1 MRRQLK
7 AGSRPATILR
17 RLNVAIGSGFHP
29 RGDDADERED
39 FEKAFLQ
46 VQLGGQRNLRLS
58 QMTESSMGQG
68 KLKKW
73 LQLESVPRF
82 LLCHGELHCRTMVAN
97 MEGSLFA
104 SEPHERAC
112 NVLALDNVNVDE
124 RLRHY
129 GRVGVT
135 GGIRGVGRETASMVP
150 SFFPRTY
157 SALAAL
163 GETLATGQAKLA
175 KEVTVMAIIRNGRGT
190 QQIVPIFA
198 SGTCCSGGDD
208 VQAHVW
214 MCENAIRLWYDRE
227 EGYKTRGPISTVSS
241 DSGSTLRKAMR
252 QMFHTESLPQNFRD
266 LFANCLGFDLAGH
279 KEHGMTDNA
288 DDKHDFKNV
297 RACLARKKGA
307 ARILTPV
314 VYPTPVCKG
323 TPTTTGIR
331 MHSIST
337 SREQLMQIILDGTDY
352 SREQVAAMLPAAN
365 KGDHQNVSAPRL
377 VASRLIRETCSV
389 KAPRS
394 PTARSPLAPCSLP
407 ARSPLA
413 PLPPYHQIVASSYHC
428 IIVCTIISSYH
439 RITAPSAQD
448 DPCPL
453 ISSNASRLIM
463 LSHLNSP
470 QGTFSST
477 TTMSLR
483 GCSELPG
490 LSAVWFLNSMFC
502 NWRSALGSS
511 LAWT

>member
-1 MRRQLK
+1 
-7 AGSRPATILR
+7 
-17 RLNVAIGSGFHP
+17 VAIESGFHP

-58 QMTESSMGQG
+58 QMTENSMGQG

-112 NVLALDNVNVDE
+112 HVLALDNVNVDE

-129 GRVGVT
+129 GRVGET

-163 GETLATGQAKLA
+163 GETLETGQVKLA
-175 KEVTVMAIIRNGRGT
+175 KEVTVMAIIRNGRGA
-190 QQIVPIFA
+190 QQIAPIFA

-252 QMFHTESLPQNFRD
+252 QMFHTDSLPQNFRD

-297 RACLARKKGA
+297 RAGLTRKKGA

-331 MHSIST
+331 MHSVST

-365 KGDHQNVSAPRL
+365 KGDHQNVDAM
-377 VASRLIRETCSV
+377 V
-389 KAPRS
+389 KLLLALSQLCERKVEDFG
-394 PTARSPLAPCSLP
+394 PLAPEVQSALQARLVELKPLFWVGRCGARLLQGNDLSINRHLENLSELSIYLFVIARHKNGKKGAHVLARTTICSLQ
-407 ARSPLA
+407 SMIKS
-413 PLPPYHQIVASSYHC
+413 HFVAVAHA
-428 IIVCTIISSYH
+428 IIEKI
-439 RITAPSAQD
+439 
-448 DPCPL
+448 
-453 ISSNASRLIM
+453 
-463 LSHLNSP
+463 
-470 QGTFSST
+470 
-477 TTMSLR
+477 
-483 GCSELPG
+483 EE
-490 LSAVWFLNSMFC
+490 W
-502 NWRSALGSS
+502 
-511 LAWT
+511 